1 MNINQLIIITSLII
15 FYILIDNNNY
25 KEGFSGTVT
34 KASCIER
41 MLSYECLEEEKK
53 QKLNDDCSIFEMTL
67 PNGNISNISCD
78 DEVLFD
84 TLLCIKMMSEGACDC
99 SYGRKQMNGICNVDP
114 INIECPAELKT
125 DDLLVIDK
133 IKELETVSQKCE
145 DIEKQEQELFNIVNS
160 LESIMI
166 DGGFIN
172 EDNSDNNIKNYIYGG
187 VILVII
193 LAGGF
198 YFKNKKK

>member
-1 MNINQLIIITSLII
+1 
-15 FYILIDNNNY
+15 
-25 KEGFSGTVT
+25 
-34 KASCIER
+34 
-41 MLSYECLEEEKK
+41 
-53 QKLNDDCSIFEMTL
+53 
-67 PNGNISNISCD
+67 
-78 DEVLFD
+78 
-84 TLLCIKMMSEGACDC
+84 
-99 SYGRKQMNGICNVDP
+99 MNGICNVDP

-125 DDLLVIDK
+125 DDLVVIDK
-133 IKELETVSQKCE
+133 IKELETVSQKCG

-160 LESIMI
+160 LESLMV

-172 EDNSDNNIKNYIYGG
+172 EDNAHNNTKNYIYGG